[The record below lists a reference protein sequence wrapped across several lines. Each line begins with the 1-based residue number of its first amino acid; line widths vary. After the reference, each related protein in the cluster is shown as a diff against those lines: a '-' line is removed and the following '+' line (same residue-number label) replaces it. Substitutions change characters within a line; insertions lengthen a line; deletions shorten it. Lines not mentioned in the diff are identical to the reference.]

1 MAIEKVIVIDD
12 EPIIRRSLELQLRGK
27 RLSVTLCSTIAE
39 TEKCIA
45 KDSFDLMFVDVR
57 LPDGD
62 GTDLLSRLAPRPEK
76 PLIVVMTGYGTIES
90 AVSCIR
96 AGAFDYIIKPFSA
109 SQIDVILRKADN
121 FNQTLRISQ
130 ILAQE
135 SLDTSPLI
143 GDSSPVQ
150 QMRQMIQKV
159 APTEATVLISGE
171 NGTGK
176 ELVATEIFRASVR
189 AQLPFI
195 KVNCAAISETLI
207 ESEFFG
213 HERGAFTGATEK
225 REGRFELANN
235 GTILL
240 DEISEISLKLQAKL
254 LRVLQEREFERV
266 GGNRTIKVNVRVLAT
281 TNRDLQKSVE
291 RQEFRQDLYYRLNV
305 FPILVPPL
313 RKRKP
318 DVPNLARSFL
328 ERIARRTGAHPPILT
343 PAALKILDAYEW
355 PGNVRELQ
363 NVIERAVILTE
374 PGQEI
379 TPHILEPMFPV
390 ELLDHSWTEPEAQP
404 SGRTGDDLVFP
415 ENIVPLEDIER
426 QYILHALRKTNGNR
440 TQTAQMLGIS
450 IRTLRN
456 KLNELKLEN
465 GPNPQQSHA

>member
-12 EPIIRRSLELQLRGK
+12 EPIIRRSMELQLRQK

-39 TEKCIA
+39 TEKHIA

-62 GTDLLSRLAPRPEK
+62 GTDLLNRLAPRPEK

-109 SQIDVILRKADN
+109 SQIDVILRKADS
-121 FNQTLRISQ
+121 FNQALRISQ
-130 ILAQE
+130 ILARE
-135 SLDTSPLI
+135 SIDTAQLI
-143 GDSSPVQ
+143 GESQSVH

-176 ELVATEIFRASVR
+176 ELVATEIFRSSAR

-266 GGNRTIKVNVRVLAT
+266 GGNRTIKVDVRVIAT
-281 TNRDLQKSVE
+281 TNRNLEQSVE
-291 RQEFRQDLYYRLNV
+291 KKEFRQDLFFRLNV
-305 FPILVPPL
+305 VPIPVPPL
-313 RKRKP
+313 RDHRE
-318 DVPNLARSFL
+318 DVPYLAEEFMR
-328 ERIARRTGAHPPILT
+328 RYARKHGVNVQGFSKE
-343 PAALKILDAYEW
+343 ALKVLTNHSW

-363 NVIERAVILTE
+363 NVVERAVILCGE
-374 PGQEI
+374 NGV
-379 TPHILEPMFPV
+379 LEPETLGLNRPA
-390 ELLDHSWTEPEAQP
+390 PAAPAQDG
-404 SGRTGDDLVFP
+404 STVS
-415 ENIVPLEDIER
+415 EDI
-426 QYILHALRKTNGNR
+426 AL
-440 TQTAQMLGIS
+440 A
-450 IRTLRN
+450 
-456 KLNELKLEN
+456 ELEK
-465 GPNPQQSHA
+465 